1 MHPVIC
7 RKLGS
12 ERSQH
17 VCSCSVIS
25 TIIPAYC
32 LHVRSKVSVSFS
44 CDIHTEEFSVTSACF
59 FYCWCYICCCFL
71 SLILDSGI
79 CSCFSCLKCKAVAV
93 FHCIFQTVGICCYC
107 CCCCIGAQLY
117 LTISTFQYTIIGN
130 YVVFLAKCCIIFCS
144 YSNRNVFQAIYFI
157 MIHVYGCSVC
167 FCNGS
172 FFKSY
177 SFSVCQ
183 LDSILIH
190 PCRNRI
196 SASVFCHN
204 GCLCL
209 EASSVKSVV
218 CSCSCYRIKSTFV
231 KFIMTIHFLRRS
243 CISCCIYAFICP
255 VLCPGQACIYILIL
269 SLKFIRIRKYLCL
282 VVCCCKFVYTG
293 SLFLRILCCTFL
305 CDLISVLVLCRDL
318 FCISSLSRSCLV
330 IGNLSNLF
338 LIALLGFVCYNAAVQ
353 VCCHYSCRK
362 TCCCHCKT

>member
-79 CSCFSCLKCKAVAV
+79 CSCFSCLKCKAVTV
-93 FHCIFQTVGICCYC
+93 FHCIFQTVGVCCYC

-117 LTISTFQYTIIGN
+117 FAISAFQHAIIGN
-130 YVVFLAKCCIIFCS
+130 YVVFLAECIIIFCF
-144 YSNRNVFQAIYFI
+144 YGNRDIFQAINFI
-157 MIHVYGCSVC
+157 VMHIYSCSVC
-167 FCNGS
+167 FCDS
-172 FFKSY
+172 SSVKSY
-177 SFSVCQ
+177 SCSICQ
-183 LDSILIH
+183 LNGILIY

-255 VLCPGQACIYILIL
+255 VLCPSQACVYI
-269 SLKFIRIRKYLCL
+269 
-282 VVCCCKFVYTG
+282 T
-293 SLFLRILCCTFL
+293 
-305 CDLISVLVLCRDL
+305 ISVC
-318 FCISSLSRSCLV
+318 F
-330 IGNLSNLF
+330 
-338 LIALLGFVCYNAAVQ
+338 Y
-353 VCCHYSCRK
+353 K
-362 TCCCHCKT
+362 CCHCCIKMIKSFVNLCLCCILSCKKFLCLLKLCLHC